1 MLSGILDLNFKNK
14 KRKTYSNKQNG
25 GLLVFY
31 VHFVRQLSDRLY
43 LVIIDI
49 KLGIAYI
56 NLTMGKIYLQINSSL
71 GINKCLIYRL

>member
-14 KRKTYSNKQNG
+14 KRKTYSNKQTG